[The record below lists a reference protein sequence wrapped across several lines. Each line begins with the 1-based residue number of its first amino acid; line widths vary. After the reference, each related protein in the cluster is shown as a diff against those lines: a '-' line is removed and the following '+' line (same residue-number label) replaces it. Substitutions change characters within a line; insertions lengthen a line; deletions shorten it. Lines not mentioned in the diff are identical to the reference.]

1 LKKGQGW
8 GEGEGWGEKRG
19 GGGEGKSRQLKF
31 AAFHFPKTSSG
42 GKPKTTKH
50 PEPIQKGKK
59 PRQAAAAASQPASQ
73 PEDKRQE
80 QDRF

>member
-1 LKKGQGW
+1 VGR
-8 GEGEGWGEKRG
+8 EAER
-19 GGGEGKSRQLKF
+19 GGEGKSRQLKF

-59 PRQAAAAASQPASQ
+59 PRQAAAASQPASQ